1 VSISRAVLSTAWLT
15 VSIALMP
22 LQAGILTF
30 NSIDP
35 SGNAASRSSWLAAIG
50 IATPQYLV
58 DFESGFVD
66 GQNISDVTGLFPAGL
81 VIGDWGPAHQAV
93 VRSGAGVINGSNPV
107 GVFSVTQNEQPFLV
121 LDFRLSPVDYVA
133 FQDIDHAGATGL
145 VVFLTWPQPG
155 SSAPISFETTGG
167 FGDTAEFFGI
177 FRNDMPRIIGVLI
190 DVIGDDLW
198 GIDTIE
204 YGVVPEPGSFLLA
217 AAGLAGLGLLRR
229 RRAQR

>member
-1 VSISRAVLSTAWLT
+1 VSISRAVLSTACLT
-15 VSIALMP
+15 VSIALTP

-58 DFESGFVD
+58 DFESGFVN
-66 GQNISDVTGLFPAGL
+66 GQNISGVTGLFPAGL
-81 VIGDWGPAHQAV
+81 VIWDMSSANQAV
-93 VRSGAGVINGSNPV
+93 VRSGPGVIHESNPV
-107 GVFSVTQNEQPFLV
+107 GVFSVTQNEEPNLV

-133 FQDIDHAGATGL
+133 FQDIDHGGTTGF
-145 VVFLTWPQPG
+145 VVFVTWPQPG
-155 SSAPISFETTGG
+155 STAAFWFEGTGAS
-167 FGDTAEFFGI
+167 GDTAEFFGI
-177 FRNDMPRIIGVLI
+177 FRNDMPRIIAVAL
-190 DVIGDDLW
+190 DASGDGLW

-229 RRAQR
+229 RRA